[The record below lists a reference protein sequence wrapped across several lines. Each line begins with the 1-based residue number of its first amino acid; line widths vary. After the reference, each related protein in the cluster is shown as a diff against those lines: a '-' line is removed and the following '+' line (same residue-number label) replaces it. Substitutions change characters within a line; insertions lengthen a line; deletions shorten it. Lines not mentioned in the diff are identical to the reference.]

1 MKENGVEAAFL
12 IRSAVDSRKQQ
23 VLEEV
28 DAVTKAFGGTGTI
41 SSAYQAWQYK
51 PKSELRPVMIEAY
64 KEIYGKEPEICIIH
78 GGLECGIFL
87 GNGRIWIVYLA
98 DRMFWIFIHIMNVWI
113 LHLRREAGN
122 S

>member
-1 MKENGVEAAFL
+1 MNKKEVLEIRRQFSPENCAITRICGCYVDLGVVSMKENGVEAAFL

-51 PKSELRPVMIEAY
+51 PRSFHSL
-64 KEIYGKEPEICIIH
+64 
-78 GGLECGIFL
+78 
-87 GNGRIWIVYLA
+87 
-98 DRMFWIFIHIMNVWI
+98 
-113 LHLRREAGN
+113 
-122 S
+122 

>member
-1 MKENGVEAAFL
+1 MEAAFL

-64 KEIYGKEPEICIIH
+64 KEIYGKEPRYALSMADWSAESF
-78 GGLECGIFL
+78 LE
-87 GNGRIWIVYLA
+87 NGRIWIVYLA

>member
-28 DAVTKAFGGTGTI
+28 DAVTKAFGGSGSL
-41 SSAYQAWQYK
+41 SSEYQAWQYK
-51 PKSELRPVMIEAY
+51 PQSELRPVMVEAY
-64 KEIYGKEPEICIIH
+64 KEVYGKEPEICIIH

-87 GNGRIWIVYLA
+87 GNVRIWTAYPA
-98 DRMFWIFIHIMNVWI
+98 DRMFWIFILIMNVWI
-113 LHLRREAGN
+113 LRLRREAGN